1 MDESNFDIV
10 GFLNQKHRILK
21 KEQVFEPNFI
31 PERLVHRKEKL
42 IQLTNHFKSITFRKN
57 SQSGKQVVIQ
67 GPVGSGKTVVAKL
80 FGLTLEAY
88 CRDKSDQNRAKLI
101 FFHMNCRRQRS
112 WYLILTSILRQLV
125 PAFPIRGFSADELL
139 SYLVTILEE
148 KEQGLLL
155 CLDEFDYLLPE
166 PKGQDILYS
175 LIRHHEGVNNKCHT
189 QISLILITRNPY
201 FRTLLDNAV
210 LSSLSQCIMNFEPYT
225 QAQLNDILLLRAKH
239 GLYEAAYS
247 DEIIKQVC
255 SLAFKNGDARYAIEL
270 LWRSAKIAER
280 EKKETIDFEHVRKA
294 QVSVFPM
301 KHSFVTDLPSQLK
314 IVLLALTLILNF
326 EKNRAFVTTTELRK
340 KYEEICKENQIRPRK
355 QTQFW
360 MYLQELAKQGI
371 IELKVENKHR
381 NGKSAGRITFIG
393 IPDFP
398 VSELL
403 LLLK

>member
-1 MDESNFDIV
+1 LDESNFDIV
-10 GFLNQKHRILK
+10 GFLNQKHIILK
-21 KEQVFEPNFI
+21 NEQVFEPNFI
-31 PERLVHRKEKL
+31 PERLVHRNEKL
-42 IQLTNHFKSITFRKN
+42 IQLANHFKSNTSRKN

-67 GPVGSGKTVVAKL
+67 GPVGSGKTVVAKQ

-88 CRDKSDQNRAKLI
+88 CHDKFYQDRARLS

-125 PAFPIRGFSADELL
+125 PAFPVRGFSADELL
-139 SYLVTILEE
+139 TYLVKILEE

-155 CLDEFDYLLPE
+155 CLDEFDYLLSGSKE
-166 PKGQDILYS
+166 QDILYS
-175 LIRHHEGVNNKCHT
+175 LIRHHEGVNKHEYT

-201 FRTLLDNAV
+201 FQTLLDNAI
-210 LSSLSQCIMNFEPYT
+210 LSSLSHCIMNFESYT
-225 QAQLNDILLLRAKH
+225 QAQLYDILLLRAKR

-270 LWRSAKIAER
+270 LWRSAKMAER
-280 EKKETIDFEHVRKA
+280 EKKDKIDFEHVRKA
-294 QVSVFPM
+294 QVSVFPI
-301 KHSFVTDLPSQLK
+301 KLSFITDLPSQLK
-314 IVLLALTLILNF
+314 IVLLALALILNF
-326 EKNRAFVTTTELRK
+326 EKNRAFVTTTELRE
-340 KYEEICKENQIRPRK
+340 KYDEICKENQMRPRK

-360 MYLQELAKQGI
+360 TYLQELARQGI
-371 IELKVENKHR
+371 IELKVRNTHR
-381 NGKSAGRITFIG
+381 DWKSAGRTTFIG